1 MAEGKIIK
9 ALSGFYYV
17 KNREDGEIYQCR
29 GRGVF
34 RKKKITPLVGDYVEF
49 QKENGREGY
58 ILDIGERKNEL
69 VRPPIANV
77 DQAVLVFS
85 AKEPD
90 FHTLLLDRFLV
101 PIEKNLIRP
110 LILITKCDLLG
121 AEEKERLLGTLEV
134 YRQIGYPVI
143 FSSAKAGEGTDALL
157 SALKGN
163 ITVFCGQSGVGK
175 TSILNR
181 LDPALDLKTN
191 EISTH
196 LGRGKHT
203 TRHVELLPVGGG
215 LVADT
220 PGFSSL
226 DFTGVELSELGDY
239 FPEISEKSAGCKFR
253 GCLHENEP
261 HCAVKAALAE
271 GEIAS
276 FRYSHYIQ
284 FLQEIKNRKPR
295 Y

>member
-34 RKKKITPLVGDYVEF
+34 RKKKINPLVGDHVEF

-121 AEEKERLLGTLEV
+121 AEERERLHGTLEV

-143 FSSAKAGEGTDALL
+143 FSSAKAGEGIDALL

>member
-34 RKKKITPLVGDYVEF
+34 RKKKIIPLVGDHVEF